1 MIPLPVILNGTKCS
15 EESRSG
21 KNMEM
26 TKCKLGD
33 LCRDVVDCPH
43 STPEWKSE
51 GVHVIRNFNIKKGT
65 LDFTDG
71 FYVDEET
78 YQKRTQRAVPEESD
92 LVISREAPMGAACII
107 PKLLKCCLGQRL
119 VLLKINRNMAE
130 PKYVLYAIQSD
141 FVQQQIRRID
151 QTGSI
156 VSNLNIPD
164 LKSLLVPVPSL
175 SEQKKI
181 AAVLSALDNKIALN
195 KKMNQK
201 LEAMAKRLYDY
212 WFVQF
217 DFPDENGRPYKTS
230 GGPMTHNPT
239 LNREIPEG
247 WDVVRL
253 GDLFKTN
260 RGISYS
266 TPTLGEDGDG
276 TAMINLASF
285 SPNESY
291 NEKGIKYYKGDY
303 ASEKILKPYDLVMC
317 NTQQTAIDPQKDIIG
332 RSMLVPDIF
341 EGDIVSSHHVNTIKL
356 AKDNLKF
363 YLNRLFNTTFYHSY
377 ISKFAN
383 GTNILGLIFSGVENY
398 MCEIPPENLLDE
410 FARFSLNIEKKKSK
424 IILENKKLT
433 ALRDKLLPLLMNGQ
447 VEVK

>member
-1 MIPLPVILNGTKCS
+1 
-15 EESRSG
+15 
-21 KNMEM
+21 MEM
-26 TKCKLGD
+26 RKVRLGD

-51 GVHVIRNFNIKKGT
+51 GVHVIRNFNIKNGT

-175 SEQKKI
+175 PEQKKI
-181 AAVLSALDNKIALN
+181 AAALSALDDKIALN

-217 DFPDENGRPYKTS
+217 DFPDENDRPYKTS
-230 GGPMTHNPT
+230 GGPMVYNPT

-247 WDVVRL
+247 WIVVDINNLCDVVDCL
-253 GDLFKTN
+253 HSKKPDYCFENEDSYLLALENITKEGYIDL
-260 RGISYS
+260 S
-266 TPTLGEDGDG
+266 E
-276 TAMINLASF
+276 
-285 SPNESY
+285 
-291 NEKGIKYYKGDY
+291 KYYISNQDFKEWTSRICVKENDFLFTNAGRAGDMGMVPEGVSC
-303 ASEKILKPYDLVMC
+303 A
-317 NTQQTAIDPQKDIIG
+317 IG
-332 RSMLVPDIF
+332 RNITAVRPKN
-341 EGDIVSSHHVNTIKL
+341 VNPWYLRCFFKSLYMQEQILNNLDQGSFFMSFNVRSIKKL
-356 AKDNLKF
+356 QVLIPSKKMMDKFTAAIEPQLKQ
-363 YLNRLFNTTFYHSY
+363 
-377 ISKFAN
+377 
-383 GTNILGLIFSGVENY
+383 
-398 MCEIPPENLLDE
+398 
-410 FARFSLNIEKKKSK
+410 IEKNNS
-424 IILENKKLT
+424 ENSRLT

-447 VEVK
+447 VMVG